1 MNTFSLSKAL
11 KDGWNLLRA
20 NTGFFVVLSLVT
32 ALLQYSHKRHPIV
45 MALQLVAVLIWSILW
60 KKISL
65 AAAKG
70 KQTQFAFSDVQQYFP
85 TLKEIL
91 SVIVLSL
98 IAGGILLIGIG
109 TVYGSVLVAIFSA
122 KLLPGLLVV
131 GAVVLLIGLY
141 IEFRLIFSLYVLLDQ
156 KKSISA
162 SLKASWHLTKH
173 NLGKTV
179 WTVAATGFI
188 NAVGSGVLRGVGLLI
203 TQTPTSYAVAKLYV
217 TLSGTETVTEDIVIQ
232 PAEILPP
239 NEEEVLA

>member
-70 KQTQFAFSDVQQYFP
+70 KQTQFAFSDIQQYFP

-91 SVIVLSL
+91 SLIVLSF
-98 IAGGILLIGIG
+98 IVSGA
-109 TVYGSVLVAIFSA
+109 
-122 KLLPGLLVV
+122 LLVSIGMIKVSVIAAVFGGKSLPTLFIV
-131 GAVVLLIGLY
+131 GVVLFLIGLY
-141 IEFRLIFSLYVLLDQ
+141 IAFRLIFSLYIFLDQ
-156 KKSISA
+156 KKSIPA
-162 SLKASWHLTKH
+162 SLMASWHLTMH
-173 NLGKTV
+173 NLGKTA

-188 NAVGSGVLRGVGLLI
+188 NGVGSSVLRGLGLLI